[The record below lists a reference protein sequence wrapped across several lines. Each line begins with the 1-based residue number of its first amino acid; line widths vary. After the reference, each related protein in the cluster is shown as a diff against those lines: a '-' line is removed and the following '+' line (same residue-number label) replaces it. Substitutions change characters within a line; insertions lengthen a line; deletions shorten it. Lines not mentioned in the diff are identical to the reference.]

1 MPDGKGSVM
10 SLLEVES
17 TLTDRYQTTVPELV
31 RRVLKLAKRD
41 RLHYAIQTD
50 GSVVITRATSSSED
64 SALEPFLDLLAR
76 DFAEH
81 PERLA
86 PVPAALRARIDA
98 LVIDVPIDLESSL
111 PDDGE

>member
-1 MPDGKGSVM
+1 M

-17 TLTDRYQTTVPELV
+17 TLTDRYQTTVPEPV
-31 RRVLKLAKRD
+31 RRVLNLAKRD
-41 RLHYAIQTD
+41 RLHYAIQSD
-50 GSVVITRATSSSED
+50 GSVVITRASSSSED

-76 DFAEH
+76 EIAEH

-86 PVPAALRARIDA
+86 PVPAALRVRIDA
-98 LVIDVPIDLESSL
+98 LVIDVPIDLDTAL